1 MENDLLIV
9 DDEKGI
15 RKMLEI
21 TLADRGFSV
30 HAAENG
36 KQALQVFRKVRPAIV
51 LTDIKM
57 PDMDGIELLRR
68 IKKEDKEVEVII
80 FTGQGDMDLAIQSL
94 KNDATDFVTKPI
106 DDEILGIAI
115 RRARERISMRRQIRE
130 YTENLEKLVDEKTRQ
145 LLESERMAAIG
156 ETVAGLS
163 HTIKNIAGGL
173 RGGIFVLGEGI
184 EKDDRQSLM
193 DGWKMIQG
201 NVDKIRRLSMD
212 LLNYGKYAELH
223 CRLEDPNLPAREVAG
238 LLQEQCRGA
247 GIRLEVNLSDRLERF
262 CFDPE
267 AIHRC
272 LLNLVTNAVDA
283 CREDTGDKKEK
294 QVTLQTLPRHGG
306 GVEYRVVDT
315 GVGMEAET
323 VKKIF
328 QGFFSTKGTMG
339 SGIGLMMSKKIV
351 DRHGGRIDVDSQ
363 AGVGTTFTIGLPL
376 RDCPDGQM
384 ADEPASHG
392 R

>member
-15 RKMLEI
+15 RKMLAI

-30 HAAENG
+30 HTAENG
-36 KQALQVFRKVRPAIV
+36 RQALKLFRQVKPSIV

-68 IKKEDKEVEVII
+68 IKQEDKETEVVMI
-80 FTGQGDMDLAIQSL
+80 TGQGDMDLAIQSL

-106 DDEILGIAI
+106 GDEVLGIAI
-115 RRARERISMRRQIRE
+115 RRAQERISMRRQIRQ

-145 LLESERMAAIG
+145 LLEAERMAAIG

-173 RGGIFVLGEGI
+173 RGGIFVLGQGI
-184 EKDDRQSLM
+184 DSDDKQSLM
-193 DGWKMIQG
+193 DGWEMIQG

-223 CRLEDPNLPAREVAG
+223 YRKEDPNLPAREVAD
-238 LLQEQCRGA
+238 LLAEHCSEA
-247 GIRLEVNLSDRLERF
+247 GIVLEVDFSDRLKPF
-262 CFDPE
+262 YFDPE
-267 AIHRC
+267 ATHRC
-272 LLNLVTNAVDA
+272 LLNLATNAVDA
-283 CREDTGDKKEK
+283 CREDSGDGK
-294 QVTLQTLPRHGG
+294 QKIITIQTLPLTGW
-306 GVEYRVVDT
+306 GVVYRVEDT
-315 GVGMEAET
+315 GIGMSSET
-323 VKKIF
+323 LKKIF
-328 QGFFSTKGTMG
+328 QGFFSTKGTLG

-351 DRHGGRIDVDSQ
+351 DRHNGQIEASSQ
-363 AGVGTTFTIGLPL
+363 EGVGSVFVIRLPL
-376 RDCPDGQM
+376 KNDPDTK
-384 ADEPASHG
+384 PASNSS
-392 R
+392 